1 MIDFTKI
8 FQLKGLKPKNNGHT
22 NFYECCDLTEKVYL
36 VAALEFTMLLIPA
49 SFVQHQT
56 TLRDVYLDIM
66 SVVHAGTREL
76 SRVIVNYF
84 RSISMCQTNQFRAP
98 IPNTR

>member
-1 MIDFTKI
+1 M
-8 FQLKGLKPKNNGHT
+8 KPKPNGHM

-98 IPNTR
+98 IPNTTR